1 MRTVCFY
8 VLLALVASSPF
19 GCSWPKAVRGGEG
32 TGNPNLDKRAMSL
45 TLDKLDIDYLV
56 AENLKKLETSPFW
69 TRTVEPAG
77 EPPTLAIW
85 EIENATTQ
93 HLSDQML
100 ELLQSIETHFVNTG
114 DVRVI
119 SRSRQQQLAKE
130 IGLQR
135 GGAYDPTSAQRLGKQ
150 LGAAY
155 FVAGRI
161 SAIDER
167 DKQGRRVQ
175 YRLFVQVLEVETGVI
190 KFQNEASRSKA
201 MRR

>member
-1 MRTVCFY
+1 MRSICIHA
-8 VLLALVASSPF
+8 LLTLVAASL
-19 GCSWPKAVRGGEG
+19 GCSGPKAVRGGDG
-32 TGNPNLDKRAMSL
+32 TGNRGLDQRAMSV

-56 AENLKKLETSPFW
+56 AENLKKLETSRFW

-100 ELLQSIETHFVNTG
+100 ELLQSIETHLVNTG
-114 DVRVI
+114 DVRVV
-119 SRSRQQQLAKE
+119 SRGRQQQLAKE

-135 GGAYDPTSAQRLGKQ
+135 GAAYDATSAQRLGKQ
-150 LGAAY
+150 LGASY

-161 SAIDER
+161 SAVDER
-167 DKQGRRVQ
+167 DRQERRVQ

-190 KFQNEASRSKA
+190 KLQNEAARSKA
-201 MRR
+201 VRR

>member
-1 MRTVCFY
+1 MRTICIH
-8 VLLALVASSPF
+8 VLLTLVAASL
-19 GCSWPKAVRGGEG
+19 GCSGPNAVRGGDG
-32 TGNPNLDKRAMSL
+32 TGNPNLDQRAMSV

-56 AENLKKLETSPFW
+56 AENLKKLETSRFW

-93 HLSDQML
+93 HLGDQML

-114 DVRVI
+114 DVRVV
-119 SRSRQQQLAKE
+119 SRSRQQELANE

-135 GGAYDPTSAQRLGKQ
+135 GATYDATSAQRLGKQ

-167 DKQGRRVQ
+167 DKKERRVQ
-175 YRLFVQVLEVETGVI
+175 YRLFVRILEVETGVI

-201 MRR
+201 VRR